1 MKRTKAKD
9 VAFYG
14 VFVALAFV
22 FSYVEALFP
31 VSIGIPGIK
40 LGLANIVVLTALY
53 AMGWKEAFAISCVR
67 IVLAGFTFGSLA
79 SMLYSL
85 AGGLLSWAVMV
96 ICKKIKTFSM
106 VGVSVAGGIFH
117 NVGQIMMAMLVLRTE
132 SLGYY
137 LPVLLIAG
145 TVTGLL
151 IGILGGALL
160 KIQLKLKNS

>member
-96 ICKKIKTFSM
+96 ICKKIKAFSM